1 MLDSVAGAI
10 TGAAIRLSADGALN
24 QESLSLRFAS
34 APPERLEPD
43 AEAERFPFEL
53 DARLGSTQVAAT
65 GSAER
70 LLEAQGLSVEIDLHS
85 EEPGM
90 LLALAGR
97 EPRDLGALELSM
109 SLTRQDQVLGLQGIE
124 ARLGE
129 SDIRGS
135 ATVEL
140 GRPEPVVTAELASD
154 QVRLEDLGAIMP
166 GAGARAGG
174 AGPQAAP
181 DGAVPAAQSARED
194 DKQAAAGGFRLD
206 PDLLPRIDAELSYA
220 IARLS
225 GPELALADLDLH
237 ARLEDGL
244 PRLKLTGGGRYRD
257 MPVTLDARLG
267 RTEQTGSGD
276 GAYPVQARIDA
287 AGTRVHL
294 DGEIGRPETLDE
306 LDLEVQAESEN
317 ITELLAF
324 AAPDLPQIPP
334 FAISG
339 HVVQDGEVWRI
350 SDFYGQFSE
359 SELAGDVTVDLSEQ
373 RPFITAD
380 LESSRLLVSDLVT
393 AGDRPAVVDE
403 EVVETA
409 AEAAG
414 AGGGDHR
421 RRARG
426 RRG

>member
-1 MLDSVAGAI
+1 
-10 TGAAIRLSADGALN
+10 
-24 QESLSLRFAS
+24 
-34 APPERLEPD
+34 
-43 AEAERFPFEL
+43 
-53 DARLGSTQVAAT
+53 
-65 GSAER
+65 
-70 LLEAQGLSVEIDLHS
+70 
-85 EEPGM
+85 M

-97 EPRDLGALELSM
+97 APRDLGGLELSM
-109 SLTRQDQVLGLQGIE
+109 SLTRQDEVLGLQGIE

-129 SDIRGS
+129 SDLRGS
-135 ATVEL
+135 ATMEL
-140 GRPEPVVTAELASD
+140 GRPEPVITAELASD
-154 QVRLEDLGAIMP
+154 QVRLEDLGESCLAPVRGQAEPAPRPHPMAP
-166 GAGARAGG
+166 SRQRNRHARTTSMQRQGA
-174 AGPQAAP
+174 
-181 DGAVPAAQSARED
+181 SASIPTCCPE
-194 DKQAAAGGFRLD
+194 
-206 PDLLPRIDAELSYA
+206 IDAELSYA

-317 ITELLAF
+317 IAELLAF

-350 SDFYGQFSE
+350 SDFHGQFSE

-393 AGDRPAVVDE
+393 AGERPAVVDE